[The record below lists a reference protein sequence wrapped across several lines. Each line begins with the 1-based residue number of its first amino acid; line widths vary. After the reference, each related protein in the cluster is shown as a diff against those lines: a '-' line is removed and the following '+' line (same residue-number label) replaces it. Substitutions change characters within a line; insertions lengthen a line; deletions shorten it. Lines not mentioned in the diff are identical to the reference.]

1 MATTPDNKDQV
12 VKDLEEIK
20 TLIDDINKG
29 DTPPPTK
36 EKDEKTYNPFDSLRR
51 LSVID
56 SKK

>member
-1 MATTPDNKDQV
+1 MTTTPDNKDQV

-20 TLIDDINKG
+20 TLIDDINQG
-29 DTPPPTK
+29 DTAPPTK